1 MAGRPI
7 LITIIALITILEG
20 ILTVVSGAL
29 VSFSSSNG
37 FVQDVFS
44 AISLEYLINEVSS
57 WLGASLIIVG
67 IIILVVG
74 LGLLLGWKFAWY
86 VAALIY
92 FITLI
97 LALYSVAVS
106 LATGEYIA
114 VAALIPAIIA
124 IVLVYYIF
132 RPKVKEFYGL

>member
-7 LITIIALITILEG
+7 LITIIALITVLEG

-29 VSFSSSNG
+29 VSFSSENA
-37 FVQDVFS
+37 FLQDVFS
-44 AISLEYLINEVSS
+44 AISLEYLINDVAT

-67 IIILVVG
+67 ILILVVG

-86 VAALIY
+86 VAAVIY
-92 FITLI
+92 FLTLI
-97 LALYSVAVS
+97 VSLYSVAVS
-106 LATGEYIA
+106 LATGEYLA
-114 VAALIPAIIA
+114 VTALIPAII
-124 IVLVYYIF
+124 VLVLIYYIF